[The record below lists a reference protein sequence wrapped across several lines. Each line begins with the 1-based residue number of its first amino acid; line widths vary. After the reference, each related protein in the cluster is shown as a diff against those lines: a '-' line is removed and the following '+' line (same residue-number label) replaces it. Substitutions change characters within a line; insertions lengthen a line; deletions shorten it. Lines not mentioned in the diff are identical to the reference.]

1 METSQITLSFANVSG
16 KKIEADFDGGT
27 TTSDG
32 GVLLLR
38 QAEART
44 GIVNRLVGAMSDR
57 RHQSYI
63 DHTYTD
69 LIRQRV
75 FQIACGYEDANDSD
89 DLRSDPGL
97 KIACERLPLTGDDL
111 ASQPTMSRLENSV
124 TRSDLYRMGEAL
136 LETFI
141 ESYDKPPKK
150 LILDID
156 DTDDP
161 THGSQQ
167 LTLFHAYYD
176 EYCYLPI
183 HLYEGETGK
192 LITTLLRP
200 GRRIRGREAAAILKR
215 VLDHLIMVW
224 PKTKIT
230 LRGDS
235 HFSTPEVHD
244 LCDGYGIDFILGQ
257 AINKKLKALG
267 EPLMEL
273 AAALAEQTDE
283 PVRLF
288 DRFDYRAGS
297 WSRPRI
303 IIYKAEI
310 TQGKTNPR
318 FVVTNIRNRTPRF
331 LYEKVYCA
339 RGRIGRLHQESQDLP
354 ALRPDVLPSLSSQS
368 VPSLPAQR
376 RLRAC
381 ARDQT
386 YRYARHPMDD
396 VQLRYDPTPRPQ
408 NRRQSA
414 GASHQDSLSLS
425 DVVSPQGLDEDDRP
439 QPRHGVN
446 AHTDGDVQKIDHQH
460 DQGITSLKRKAIRP
474 DTATS
479 DHETRTRQSQLSEKR
494 LRVPSSNG
502 SRSNSANS

>member
-1 METSQITLSFANVSG
+1 
-16 KKIEADFDGGT
+16 
-27 TTSDG
+27 
-32 GVLLLR
+32 
-38 QAEART
+38 
-44 GIVNRLVGAMSDR
+44 
-57 RHQSYI
+57 
-63 DHTYTD
+63 
-69 LIRQRV
+69 
-75 FQIACGYEDANDSD
+75 
-89 DLRSDPGL
+89 
-97 KIACERLPLTGDDL
+97 
-111 ASQPTMSRLENSV
+111 
-124 TRSDLYRMGEAL
+124 MGEAL

-288 DRFDYRAGS
+288 DSFDYRAGS

-318 FVVTNIRNRTPRF
+318 FVVTNIRNRTPKF

-339 RGRIGRLHQESQDLP
+339 RGRMEGFIKNHKTFLHSDRTSCHRFPANQFRLFLHSAAYVLVHAIQQLG
-354 ALRPDVLPSLSSQS
+354 LRGTQWTTSNFD
-368 VPSLPAQR
+368 
-376 RLRAC
+376 
-381 ARDQT
+381 T
-386 YRYARHPMDD
+386 I
-396 VQLRYDPTPRPQ
+396 QLRVLKIGARVREQATRIRFHFPTSYP
-408 NRRQSA
+408 
-414 GASHQDSLSLS
+414 
-425 DVVSPQGLDEDDRP
+425 
-439 QPRHGVN
+439 
-446 AHTDGDVQKIDHQH
+446 
-460 DQGITSLKRKAIRP
+460 LKDLMKTIVLNL
-474 DTATS
+474 DTA
-479 DHETRTRQSQLSEKR
+479 
-494 LRVPSSNG
+494 
-502 SRSNSANS
+502 

>member
-124 TRSDLYRMGEAL
+124 TRSDLYRMGETL

-267 EPLMEL
+267 APLMEL

-288 DRFDYRAGS
+288 DSFDYRAGS

-318 FVVTNIRNRTPRF
+318 FVVTNIRNRTPKF

-339 RGRIGRLHQESQDLP
+339 RGRMEGFIKNHKTFLHSDRTSCHRFPANQFRLFLHSAAYVLVHAIKHIGMQGTQWTTSNFD
-354 ALRPDVLPSLSSQS
+354 
-368 VPSLPAQR
+368 
-376 RLRAC
+376 
-381 ARDQT
+381 T
-386 YRYARHPMDD
+386 I
-396 VQLRYDPTPRPQ
+396 QLRVLKIGARVREQATRIRFHFPTSYP
-408 NRRQSA
+408 
-414 GASHQDSLSLS
+414 
-425 DVVSPQGLDEDDRP
+425 
-439 QPRHGVN
+439 
-446 AHTDGDVQKIDHQH
+446 
-460 DQGITSLKRKAIRP
+460 LKDLMKTIVLNL
-474 DTATS
+474 DTA
-479 DHETRTRQSQLSEKR
+479 
-494 LRVPSSNG
+494 
-502 SRSNSANS
+502 

>member
-257 AINKKLKALG
+257 RRRQLHQRCAECFELLVIRLSQNEIYVVCVAQVVHLRGAEVRVTTQSDLHLRPG
-267 EPLMEL
+267 HEYMIQNAFENRRGL
-273 AAALAEQTDE
+273 AATDSATGSQNGRDQLARPPFVEMDWHVAVLVMVGVEQRELLCT
-283 PVRLF
+283 VRGIVRVIDVQDDL
-288 DRFDYRAGS
+288 
-297 WSRPRI
+297 P
-303 IIYKAEI
+303 
-310 TQGKTNPR
+310 
-318 FVVTNIRNRTPRF
+318 
-331 LYEKVYCA
+331 
-339 RGRIGRLHQESQDLP
+339 GRL
-354 ALRPDVLPSLSSQS
+354 VI
-368 VPSLPAQR
+368 
-376 RLRAC
+376 
-381 ARDQT
+381 
-386 YRYARHPMDD
+386 
-396 VQLRYDPTPRPQ
+396 
-408 NRRQSA
+408 
-414 GASHQDSLSLS
+414 
-425 DVVSPQGLDEDDRP
+425 GLDECF
-439 QPRHGVN
+439 Q
-446 AHTDGDVQKIDHQH
+446 
-460 DQGITSLKRKAIRP
+460 
-474 DTATS
+474 
-479 DHETRTRQSQLSEKR
+479 
-494 LRVPSSNG
+494 
-502 SRSNSANS
+502 

>member
-1 METSQITLSFANVSG
+1 M
-16 KKIEADFDGGT
+16 
-27 TTSDG
+27 
-32 GVLLLR
+32 
-38 QAEART
+38 
-44 GIVNRLVGAMSDR
+44 NRLVGAMSDR

-124 TRSDLYRMGEAL
+124 TRSDLYRMGKAL

-273 AAALAEQTDE
+273 RRRW
-283 PVRLF
+283 P
-288 DRFDYRAGS
+288 
-297 WSRPRI
+297 SRPMNRCGSLTASTI
-303 IIYKAEI
+303 GPVAGAVRAQIIYKAEI
-310 TQGKTNPR
+310 TEGKANPR
-318 FVVTNIRNRTPRF
+318 FVVTNIRNRTPKF
-331 LYEKVYCA
+331 LYEKGN
-339 RGRIGRLHQESQDLP
+339 R
-354 ALRPDVLPSLSSQS
+354 S
-368 VPSLPAQR
+368 VPVGVLRNVRKSCSHSAIAGIFGQWLYADLREEPSGETSWHSGFRR
-376 RLRAC
+376 RLAADAEGGAAPRHVAVGGSAASEAVGTPAWPSC
-381 ARDQT
+381 SAAGAVVMDRRRPT
-386 YRYARHPMDD
+386 SRRHPARAKRRAPRRRVAASARRAARQGHNPGTKGMGE
-396 VQLRYDPTPRPQ
+396 RCCRWSRWTRWCRSSPPRAESAATP
-408 NRRQSA
+408 
-414 GASHQDSLSLS
+414 
-425 DVVSPQGLDEDDRP
+425 
-439 QPRHGVN
+439 
-446 AHTDGDVQKIDHQH
+446 
-460 DQGITSLKRKAIRP
+460 
-474 DTATS
+474 
-479 DHETRTRQSQLSEKR
+479 
-494 LRVPSSNG
+494 
-502 SRSNSANS
+502 

>member
-1 METSQITLSFANVSG
+1 METSQITLSFANISG
-16 KKIEADFDGGT
+16 KMIEADFDGGT

-32 GVLLLR
+32 GALLLR

-44 GIVNRLVGAMSDR
+44 GIVDRIVAAMSDR

-89 DLRSDPGL
+89 DLRCDPGL
-97 KIACERLPLTGDDL
+97 KTACDRLPLTGDDL

-124 TRSDLYRMGEAL
+124 SRSDLYRIGLAL
-136 LETFI
+136 LEIFI
-141 ESYDKPPKK
+141 ESYDQPPKK
-150 LILDID
+150 LTIDID

-161 THGSQQ
+161 THGAQQ

-176 EYCYLPI
+176 EYCYLPV
-183 HLYEGETGK
+183 HLYEGKSGK

-200 GRRIRGREAAAILKR
+200 GRRMRGREAAAILKR

-257 AINKKLKALG
+257 AINNKLKALG

-288 DRFDYRAGS
+288 DRFEYQAKS
-297 WSRPRI
+297 WPRPRQ

-310 TQGKTNPR
+310 TQGKANPTCHIR
-318 FVVTNIRNRTPRF
+318 VRHLPFVVDRRGELEMMSTNNGKQVSVSEEGPERSGGPSTAASLTQKYRKRPSAGSSEYKLGILTECAGPDRGVAAPRGAVF
-331 LYEKVYCA
+331 FAPDGMAA
-339 RGRIGRLHQESQDLP
+339 RSSRGVAEGAGQATRPEGSWSRSGDRRERD
-354 ALRPDVLPSLSSQS
+354 LRPAAATARAGEDDPRYPKKSLSSW
-368 VPSLPAQR
+368 
-376 RLRAC
+376 
-381 ARDQT
+381 
-386 YRYARHPMDD
+386 
-396 VQLRYDPTPRPQ
+396 
-408 NRRQSA
+408 
-414 GASHQDSLSLS
+414 G
-425 DVVSPQGLDEDDRP
+425 SP
-439 QPRHGVN
+439 
-446 AHTDGDVQKIDHQH
+446 
-460 DQGITSLKRKAIRP
+460 
-474 DTATS
+474 
-479 DHETRTRQSQLSEKR
+479 
-494 LRVPSSNG
+494 
-502 SRSNSANS
+502 

>member
-1 METSQITLSFANVSG
+1 MENSQITLSFASISG
-16 KKIEADFDGGT
+16 RKIEADFDGGT

-288 DRFDYRAGS
+288 DSFDYRAGS

-318 FVVTNIRNRTPRF
+318 FVVTNIRNRTPKF

-339 RGRIGRLHQESQDLP
+339 RGRMEGFIKNHKTFLHSDRTSCHRFPANQFRLFLHSAAYVLVHAIKHIGMQGTQWTTSNFD
-354 ALRPDVLPSLSSQS
+354 
-368 VPSLPAQR
+368 
-376 RLRAC
+376 
-381 ARDQT
+381 T
-386 YRYARHPMDD
+386 I
-396 VQLRYDPTPRPQ
+396 QLRVLKIGARVREQATRIRFHFPTSYP
-408 NRRQSA
+408 
-414 GASHQDSLSLS
+414 
-425 DVVSPQGLDEDDRP
+425 
-439 QPRHGVN
+439 
-446 AHTDGDVQKIDHQH
+446 
-460 DQGITSLKRKAIRP
+460 LKDLMKTIVLNL
-474 DTATS
+474 DTA
-479 DHETRTRQSQLSEKR
+479 
-494 LRVPSSNG
+494 
-502 SRSNSANS
+502 

>member
-1 METSQITLSFANVSG
+1 METSQITLAFANLSG

-38 QAEART
+38 QADART
-44 GIVNRLVGAMSDR
+44 GIVDRIVEAMSDQ

-63 DHTYTD
+63 DHTYTE
-69 LIRQRV
+69 LIRQRIY
-75 FQIACGYEDANDSD
+75 QIACGYEDANDSD

-97 KIACERLPLTGDDL
+97 KTACERLPLTGDDL

-124 TRSDLYRMGEAL
+124 SRSDLYRIGLAL

-150 LILDID
+150 LTIDID

-167 LTLFHAYYD
+167 LTLFHGYYD
-176 EYCYLPI
+176 EYCYMPV
-183 HLYEGETGK
+183 HLYEGASGK

-224 PKTKIT
+224 PQTKIT

-244 LCDGYGIDFILGQ
+244 LCDGYGVDFILGQ

-267 EPLMEL
+267 APLMEQ
-273 AAALAEQTDE
+273 AATQAEQSEDPE
-283 PVRLF
+283 RLYTT
-288 DRFDYRAGS
+288 FDYQAQS
-297 WSRPRI
+297 WRQPRR

-310 TQGKTNPR
+310 TQAKANPR
-318 FVVTNIRNRTPRF
+318 FVVTNIQDRSPKF

-339 RGRIGRLHQESQDLP
+339 RGRSEGFIKNHKTYLQSDRTSCHRFSANQFRLFLHSAAYVLLHTIQQIGMRGTQWMAANFD
-354 ALRPDVLPSLSSQS
+354 
-368 VPSLPAQR
+368 
-376 RLRAC
+376 
-381 ARDQT
+381 T
-386 YRYARHPMDD
+386 I
-396 VQLRYDPTPRPQ
+396 QLRVLKIGARVREQATRVRFHFPTSYPLKNLMRT
-408 NRRQSA
+408 
-414 GASHQDSLSLS
+414 
-425 DVVSPQGLDEDDRP
+425 VVFNLD
-439 QPRHGVN
+439 
-446 AHTDGDVQKIDHQH
+446 
-460 DQGITSLKRKAIRP
+460 TS
-474 DTATS
+474 
-479 DHETRTRQSQLSEKR
+479 
-494 LRVPSSNG
+494 
-502 SRSNSANS
+502 

>member
-32 GVLLLR
+32 GALLLR
-38 QAEART
+38 QAESKI
-44 GIVNRLVGAMSDR
+44 GIVDRIVGALCDR

-63 DHTYTD
+63 DHTYID
-69 LIRQRV
+69 LIKQRV
-75 FQIACGYEDANDSD
+75 FQIACGYEDANDSN

-97 KIACERLPLTGDDL
+97 KAACERLPLTGDDL

-318 FVVTNIRNRTPRF
+318 FVVTNIRSRTPKF

-339 RGRIGRLHQESQDLP
+339 RGRMEGFIKNHKTFLHSDRTSCHRFPANQFRLFLHSAAYVLVHAIKHIGMQGTQWTTSNFD
-354 ALRPDVLPSLSSQS
+354 
-368 VPSLPAQR
+368 
-376 RLRAC
+376 
-381 ARDQT
+381 T
-386 YRYARHPMDD
+386 I
-396 VQLRYDPTPRPQ
+396 QLRVLKIGARVREQATRIRFHFPTSYPLKDLMKTIVL
-408 NRRQSA
+408 N
-414 GASHQDSLSLS
+414 
-425 DVVSPQGLDEDDRP
+425 LDM
-439 QPRHGVN
+439 
-446 AHTDGDVQKIDHQH
+446 A
-460 DQGITSLKRKAIRP
+460 
-474 DTATS
+474 
-479 DHETRTRQSQLSEKR
+479 
-494 LRVPSSNG
+494 
-502 SRSNSANS
+502 

>member
-1 METSQITLSFANVSG
+1 
-16 KKIEADFDGGT
+16 
-27 TTSDG
+27 
-32 GVLLLR
+32 
-38 QAEART
+38 
-44 GIVNRLVGAMSDR
+44 
-57 RHQSYI
+57 
-63 DHTYTD
+63 
-69 LIRQRV
+69 
-75 FQIACGYEDANDSD
+75 
-89 DLRSDPGL
+89 
-97 KIACERLPLTGDDL
+97 
-111 ASQPTMSRLENSV
+111 
-124 TRSDLYRMGEAL
+124 MGEAL

-176 EYCYLPI
+176 EYYYLPI

-267 EPLMEL
+267 APLMEL

-288 DRFDYRAGS
+288 DSFDYRAGS

-318 FVVTNIRNRTPRF
+318 FVVTNIRNRTPKF

-339 RGRIGRLHQESQDLP
+339 RGRMEGFIKNHKTFLHSDRTSCHRFPANQFRLFLHSAAYVLVHAIKQIGMQGTQWTTSNFD
-354 ALRPDVLPSLSSQS
+354 
-368 VPSLPAQR
+368 
-376 RLRAC
+376 
-381 ARDQT
+381 T
-386 YRYARHPMDD
+386 I
-396 VQLRYDPTPRPQ
+396 QLRVLKIGARVREHATRIRFHFPTSYP
-408 NRRQSA
+408 
-414 GASHQDSLSLS
+414 
-425 DVVSPQGLDEDDRP
+425 
-439 QPRHGVN
+439 
-446 AHTDGDVQKIDHQH
+446 
-460 DQGITSLKRKAIRP
+460 LKDLMKTIVLNL
-474 DTATS
+474 DTA
-479 DHETRTRQSQLSEKR
+479 
-494 LRVPSSNG
+494 
-502 SRSNSANS
+502 

>member
-1 METSQITLSFANVSG
+1 MENSQITLSFASISG
-16 KKIEADFDGGT
+16 RKIEADFDGGT

-141 ESYDKPPKK
+141 ESYDKPPRK

-288 DRFDYRAGS
+288 DSFDYRAGS

-318 FVVTNIRNRTPRF
+318 FVVTNIRNRTPKF

-339 RGRIGRLHQESQDLP
+339 RGRMEGFIKNHKTFLHSDRTSCHRFPANQFRLFLHSAAYVLVHAIKHIGMQGTQWTTSNFD
-354 ALRPDVLPSLSSQS
+354 
-368 VPSLPAQR
+368 
-376 RLRAC
+376 
-381 ARDQT
+381 T
-386 YRYARHPMDD
+386 I
-396 VQLRYDPTPRPQ
+396 QLRVLKIGARVREQATRIRFHFPTSYP
-408 NRRQSA
+408 
-414 GASHQDSLSLS
+414 
-425 DVVSPQGLDEDDRP
+425 
-439 QPRHGVN
+439 
-446 AHTDGDVQKIDHQH
+446 
-460 DQGITSLKRKAIRP
+460 LKDLMKTIVLNL
-474 DTATS
+474 DTA
-479 DHETRTRQSQLSEKR
+479 
-494 LRVPSSNG
+494 
-502 SRSNSANS
+502 

>member
-1 METSQITLSFANVSG
+1 METSQIMLAFANVSG
-16 KKIEADFDGGT
+16 KKIEADFDGGM

-38 QAEART
+38 QADART
-44 GIVNRLVGAMSDR
+44 GIVDRIVEAMSDQ

-63 DHTYTD
+63 DHTYTE
-69 LIRQRV
+69 LIRQRIY
-75 FQIACGYEDANDSD
+75 QIACGYEDANDSD

-97 KIACERLPLTGDDL
+97 KTACERLPLTGDDL

-124 TRSDLYRMGEAL
+124 SRSDLYRIGLAL

-150 LILDID
+150 LTIDID

-167 LTLFHAYYD
+167 LTLFHGYYD
-176 EYCYLPI
+176 EYCYMPV
-183 HLYEGETGK
+183 HLYEGASGK

-224 PKTKIT
+224 PKTRIT

-244 LCDGYGIDFILGQ
+244 LCDGYGVDFILGQ

-267 EPLMEL
+267 APLMEQ
-273 AAALAEQTDE
+273 AATQAEQSEDPE
-283 PVRLF
+283 RLYTT
-288 DRFDYRAGS
+288 FDYQAQS
-297 WSRPRI
+297 WRQPRR

-310 TQGKTNPR
+310 TQAKANPR
-318 FVVTNIRNRTPRF
+318 FVVTNIQDRSPKF

-339 RGRIGRLHQESQDLP
+339 RGRSEGFIKNHKTYLQSDRTSCHRFSANQFRLFLHSAAYVLLHTIQQIGMRGTQWMAANFD
-354 ALRPDVLPSLSSQS
+354 
-368 VPSLPAQR
+368 
-376 RLRAC
+376 
-381 ARDQT
+381 T
-386 YRYARHPMDD
+386 I
-396 VQLRYDPTPRPQ
+396 QLRVLKIGARVREQATRVRFHFPTSYPLKNLMRT
-408 NRRQSA
+408 
-414 GASHQDSLSLS
+414 
-425 DVVSPQGLDEDDRP
+425 VVFNLD
-439 QPRHGVN
+439 
-446 AHTDGDVQKIDHQH
+446 
-460 DQGITSLKRKAIRP
+460 TS
-474 DTATS
+474 
-479 DHETRTRQSQLSEKR
+479 
-494 LRVPSSNG
+494 
-502 SRSNSANS
+502 

>member
-1 METSQITLSFANVSG
+1 METSQIALSFANISG

-32 GVLLLR
+32 GALLLR

-44 GIVNRLVGAMSDR
+44 GIVERIVEAMSDR

-89 DLRSDPGL
+89 DLRCDPGL
-97 KIACERLPLTGDDL
+97 KTACDRLPLTGDDL

-124 TRSDLYRMGEAL
+124 SRSDLYRIGLAL

-141 ESYDKPPKK
+141 ESYDQPPRK
-150 LILDID
+150 LIIDVD

-161 THGSQQ
+161 THGAQQ

-176 EYCYLPI
+176 EYCYLPV
-183 HLYEGETGK
+183 HLYEAETGK

-200 GRRIRGREAAAILKR
+200 GRRMRGREAAVLLKR

-244 LCDGYGIDFILGQ
+244 L
-257 AINKKLKALG
+257 
-267 EPLMEL
+267 
-273 AAALAEQTDE
+273 AEQTDE

-288 DRFDYRAGS
+288 DRFEYQAKS
-297 WSRPRI
+297 WPRPRQI
-303 IIYKAEI
+303 IHKAEI
-310 TQGKTNPR
+310 THGKANPR
-318 FVVTNIRNRTPRF
+318 FVVTNIRNRTPEF

-339 RGRIGRLHQESQDLP
+339 RGRSEGFIKNHKTFLHSDRTSCHRFSANQFRLFLHSAAYVLLHTIQQIGMRGTQWTASNFD
-354 ALRPDVLPSLSSQS
+354 
-368 VPSLPAQR
+368 
-376 RLRAC
+376 
-381 ARDQT
+381 T
-386 YRYARHPMDD
+386 I
-396 VQLRYDPTPRPQ
+396 QLRVLKVGARVREQATKVRFHFPTSYPLKDLMRT
-408 NRRQSA
+408 
-414 GASHQDSLSLS
+414 
-425 DVVSPQGLDEDDRP
+425 VVFNLD
-439 QPRHGVN
+439 
-446 AHTDGDVQKIDHQH
+446 TW
-460 DQGITSLKRKAIRP
+460 
-474 DTATS
+474 
-479 DHETRTRQSQLSEKR
+479 
-494 LRVPSSNG
+494 
-502 SRSNSANS
+502 